1 MKTHFF
7 IIFFAILVL
16 VVPPNAS
23 ANNGTTKKDVASLL
37 VLIDLSPSMKPH
49 RMKMTKLAPLV
60 KAAMEKSRCEF
71 QVAVGSILYKD
82 FSFSSLTPW
91 AEPGGELWVTQDT
104 PEGPQKIH
112 DRIAFPHDTV
122 HPTHDG
128 DQHKGIPR
136 SGDELTYSSLVESI
150 ATNWDQLRDSQVI
163 GTILLTDAVPAYE
176 TYTPQ
181 EAVNQIKQRLGN
193 IPYLSAQ
200 IVADVYSGMM
210 VEPNHLINSQT
221 GEKIPL
227 CGPDHEGDQ
236 TPGFMLSTSHW
247 KSKNPDAIN
256 QFTDILYAEQWDIC
270 EPEYDEKLRKFIE
283 SILLVGGCLPVS

>member
-7 IIFFAILVL
+7 IIFLAILVL
-16 VVPPNAS
+16 SLNPSAQ
-23 ANNGTTKKDVASLL
+23 ANNGTAKKDVASLL
-37 VLIDLSPSMKPH
+37 VLIDLSPSMDSH

-60 KAAMEKSRCEF
+60 EAAMERSRCEF

-82 FSFSSLTPW
+82 FSFSTLTPW
-91 AEPGGELWVTQDT
+91 AEPGGPAWVTQET
-104 PEGPQKIH
+104 PDGPQKIH

-128 DQHKGIPR
+128 DQHKGIPQ
-136 SGDELTYSSLVESI
+136 SGDELTYSSLVESLQ
-150 ATNWDQLRDSQVI
+150 TNWDRLQDSQVI
-163 GTILLTDAVPAYE
+163 GTILLSDSVPAYE

-181 EAVNQIKQRLGN
+181 QAVDQIKQQLGN

-200 IVADVYSGMM
+200 IVADVRSGMM
-210 VEPNHLINSQT
+210 VEPTHLFNSQT

-236 TPGFMLSTSHW
+236 IPGFMLNTSHW
-247 KSKNPDAIN
+247 ESKNPDAIN

-270 EPEYDEKLRKFIE
+270 EPEYDEQLKKFIE
-283 SILLVGGCLPVS
+283 TILLVGGCLPLS